1 MALWSLGI
9 EDPLTWPSVRLYA
22 KTIAPDVV
30 LGSIDAPTT
39 PVDFAT
45 PVTLTAT
52 FKVSDSRPVV
62 GAPISF
68 QMMRNS
74 DTDWREIA
82 TATTSVTGIAQI
94 KLIASQ
100 YVQVRAV
107 APGTWER
114 LAGTSAAKNIAVQR
128 LVGSL
133 SVNSPRAGAKVVV
146 KGRILPAEAVDVALE
161 EFVDGLWVEVASG
174 ASGYDGFIAL
184 SASARQSGFHT
195 YRIRARSDS
204 HFETVISQSITSIV
218 R

>member
-1 MALWSLGI
+1 MAFWSLGI
-9 EDPLTWPSVRLYA
+9 EDPLTWPSLRLYA
-22 KTIAPDVV
+22 KTIAPDVI
-30 LGSIDAPTT
+30 LGSIDAPST

-68 QMMRNS
+68 QIMRNS

-94 KLIASQ
+94 KLVASQ
-100 YVQVRAV
+100 FVQVRAV

-114 LAGTSAAKNIAVQR
+114 LTGTSAAKSIAVQR
-128 LVGSL
+128 LIGSL
-133 SVNSPRAGAKVVV
+133 SVNSPRLGSKVIVQARMV
-146 KGRILPAEAVDVALE
+146 PAEAVDVSLE
-161 EFVDGLWVEVASG
+161 EWVDGAWIALASG
-174 ASGYDGFIAL
+174 ASGYDGLISL
-184 SASARQSGFHT
+184 SVAARRSGFHT
-195 YRIRARSDS
+195 YRLSARSDS
-204 HFETVISQSITSIV
+204 HFETVSSQPISAVV